1 MNKAQKWISKGAPVE
16 AIDFLNKAV
25 DGLHQIAVEKNIVFK
40 GDEVMTND
48 NVAEVT
54 ANDVQATEET
64 VETTST
70 NTEVTD
76 TEPTNT
82 EPNIADVIQKGVA
95 EAIVV
100 ALKEYNASVVAPLQA
115 QVAELLSEL
124 KTSNK
129 TVRKGFDGAQNVFF
143 GASDFMPAAAV
154 SAMLKKEFGSDND
167 TKSEDIVVKDVEEVK
182 TAVTEKKVTKSV
194 GDTSNV
200 LAGF

>member
-48 NVAEVT
+48 NVTEVT